1 MIAVMVRK
9 QEKKKIIYIYIYM
22 LRDYS
27 FFFFFFSF
35 VKVNNLHEGKKKI
48 LNFKNSFLNLK

>member
-1 MIAVMVRK
+1 MSGDDDDSCDG
-9 QEKKKIIYIYIYM
+9 EKTRNIYI

-27 FFFFFFSF
+27 FFSF
-35 VKVNNLHEGKKKI
+35 VKVNKLHEGKKKI